1 MLAVACPS
9 WRLTKTTVQPVGDE
23 QRGVAV
29 PERVEREST
38 GGGDAAAFDRGAEV
52 LANVAVVEPA
62 AEGVAEDDVVGPLV
76 GGGKPVLAQ
85 ELGDCGARITS
96 RLPASVFRACVFA
109 FAGELAM
116 DADHPRRVVDV
127 RPAEADAFADCT
139 RTPGAS
145 PWLGASARPPRA
157 VVSWAAGSRAAGSD
171 CGYGRCE
178 KARRLLRG
186 LPASV
191 RATADY
197 LMKTVAVVVAI
208 APPLVLVISARPA
221 AVPGTKRPSTVTVTE

>member
-1 MLAVACPS
+1 MVAMFRKML
-9 WRLTKTTVQPVGDE
+9 
-23 QRGVAV
+23 
-29 PERVEREST
+29 
-38 GGGDAAAFDRGAEV
+38 
-52 LANVAVVEPA
+52 
-62 AEGVAEDDVVGPLV
+62 EDDRKRAGWSVGQ
-76 GGGKPVLAQ
+76 A
-85 ELGDCGARITS
+85 AR
-96 RLPASVFRACVFA
+96 
-109 FAGELAM
+109 
-116 DADHPRRVVDV
+116 
-127 RPAEADAFADCT
+127 
-139 RTPGAS
+139 
-145 PWLGASARPPRA
+145 RPPQA
-157 VVSWAAGSRAAGSD
+157 VVSRAAGSRAAGSD

>member
-127 RPAEADAFADCT
+127 RPAEADTFADGT
-139 RTPGAS
+139 RTPGRRRGWARR
-145 PWLGASARPPRA
+145 LGLRRLWCRGPRA
-157 VVSWAAGSRAAGSD
+157 LERPEATVDMAGAR
-171 CGYGRCE
+171 RP
-178 KARRLLRG
+178 RRLLRG
-186 LPASV
+186 LP
-191 RATADY
+191 RAFER
-197 LMKTVAVVVAI
+197 
-208 APPLVLVISARPA
+208 PP
-221 AVPGTKRPSTVTVTE
+221 TT